1 MEQDARGETTMTRF
15 RVTIERNA
23 TQQVSFDVEA
33 ADEETAEA
41 MTNEIIELGTD
52 KIWSM
57 AYRNAFVEVDGDDWQ
72 CIEIQKGDQ
81 PPSLPPSWIDDPTD
95 PVLSH

>member
-1 MEQDARGETTMTRF
+1 MTKF
-15 RVTIERNA
+15 RVTIERSA
-23 TQQVSFDVEA
+23 TQLVSFDVEA
-33 ADEETAEA
+33 ADEEAAEA
-41 MTNEIIELGTD
+41 MANEAITED

-57 AYRNAFVEVDGDDWQ
+57 PAISNALVEVDGDDWQ

-81 PPSLPPSWIDDPTD
+81 PPSLPPSWNDDSTD